1 MGGEK
6 KMSSRSIVT
15 EDEEIVTVN
24 GLRVLHECGLKIITA
39 DGKSI
44 NELFEKEKKRD
55 TDD

>member
-6 KMSSRSIVT
+6 KMSGRSVVT

-24 GLRVLHECGLKIITA
+24 GLRVLHECGVKVVTA

-44 NELFEKEKKRD
+44 NELFEKEE
-55 TDD
+55 DDLDD

>member
-6 KMSSRSIVT
+6 KMSGRSIVT

-24 GLRVLHECGLKIITA
+24 GLRVLHDMGVKLVTS

-44 NELFEKEKKRD
+44 NELFENDNEVIK
-55 TDD
+55 

>member
-1 MGGEK
+1 VGGEK

-24 GLRVLHECGLKIITA
+24 GLRVLHECGLKIRTA